1 MRKIIIEKDSM
12 DWLKI
17 ASAVFLIAMFFMI
30 LPSAKRMVK
39 ESPKGSASDWMGFI
53 VPMVAIVL
61 FIIVLIKLV

>member
-1 MRKIIIEKDSM
+1 M

-17 ASAVFLIAMFFMI
+17 ASAVLLVAMFFMI

-53 VPMVAIVL
+53 VPVAVVALFIVL
-61 FIIVLIKLV
+61 LITLV

>member
-1 MRKIIIEKDSM
+1 M

-17 ASAVFLIAMFFMI
+17 ASAVLLVAMFFMI

-53 VPMVAIVL
+53 VPMAVVVL
-61 FIIVLIKLV
+61 FIILLITLV